1 MEKAQRFSEATE
13 ILHKKALDLNA
24 SVELMSNIKNWCF
37 VHTTKYLPKRNT
49 NGDLY
54 IATSAMAK
62 RFETLRP
69 TVHATLNHIVSD
81 HGYGSWSDAQFV
93 ILAPYN
99 DIVTKN
105 GNPVEV
111 SAVDTYWSLSPDKGL
126 ILPETTYIIKPDNNG
141 PLFQIGEHGATY
153 KRDNYTEEEIA
164 QIESFIPEQEKDEY
178 ECYKTGKIS
187 EFEKHTIDI
196 GGYGPL
202 VKKMYENTKDKEAF
216 CRGLFEEKRFE
227 ILSKHLRNMVT
238 KLSMQEIGKCWVNNV
253 GSEILA
259 TVEETAEK
267 NKLFGCAHNQG
278 HAASVYYRLESFE
291 AFLLGILKTHDI
303 ESFNKVDKD
312 ISNWANYSVLDYL
325 INNTIDFLKLYEDQ
339 YKRFREDLIFSYSGP
354 LENIYFK
361 KIVKNK
367 TIKEYDENLWESIQ
381 KQCKEYLE
389 PKYRLW
395 RDEFRN
401 KPENSAFL
409 GKKSNITYDMNE
421 HISR

>member
-1 MEKAQRFSEATE
+1 MKKAQRFSEATE

-24 SVELMSNIKNWCF
+24 SVELMSDINNWCF

-49 NGDLY
+49 KGELY

-62 RFETLRP
+62 GFETLRP

-99 DIVTKN
+99 DIVTEN

-126 ILPETTYIIKPDNNG
+126 ILPETTYIIKPDNDG
-141 PLFQIGEHGATY
+141 PLYQIGKHGATY
-153 KRDNYTEEEIA
+153 KCDNYTEEEIA
-164 QIESFIPEQEKDEY
+164 QIESIIPEQEIDEY
-178 ECYKTGKIS
+178 RCYKTGNIP
-187 EFEKHTIDI
+187 EIEEKNILL

-202 VKKMYENTKDKEAF
+202 VKKMYENATDKQAF

-227 ILSKHLRNMVT
+227 ILSKHLRNKVT
-238 KLSMQEIGKCWVNNV
+238 ELSMQEIGKCWVNNV
-253 GSEILA
+253 GSVILA
-259 TVEETAEK
+259 TVEETADSK
-267 NKLFGCAHNQG
+267 GLLGCAHNQG
-278 HAASVYYRLESFE
+278 HAASVYYHLECFE
-291 AFLLGILKTHDI
+291 AFLLGILKVHDK
-303 ESFNKVDKD
+303 ESLDKKIGDEADLGDLIKSYLRDNKP
-312 ISNWANYSVLDYL
+312 
-325 INNTIDFLKLYEDQ
+325 IDFLKLYEGQ
-339 YKRFREDLIFSYSGP
+339 YKRFRENLIFSYSGP
-354 LENIYFK
+354 RENIYFK
-361 KIVKNK
+361 KIVANK

-381 KQCKEYLE
+381 KQCNEYLK
-389 PKYRLW
+389 PKYQLW

-401 KPENSAFL
+401 KNENKAFL
-409 GKKSNITYDMNE
+409 EKNFNITYDMNE